1 MQNDTRNG
9 TMALRSE
16 RRRDHAVVMAL
27 HYLWISVENADPL
40 QVEADV
46 EFVFFVGVS
55 RHSVLDD
62 NQ

>member
-1 MQNDTRNG
+1 MINQC
-9 TMALRSE
+9 L
-16 RRRDHAVVMAL
+16 DHAVVMTL

>member
-1 MQNDTRNG
+1 MINQC
-9 TMALRSE
+9 L
-16 RRRDHAVVMAL
+16 DHAVVMAL
-27 HYLWISVENADPL
+27 HYLWVSVENADPL